1 MVLAN
6 AAVKKIMTGREKRI
20 SQSFHSGGEPT
31 YEFDL
36 LKAVADYSL
45 LEAEKSGTEVSF
57 EISTNL
63 VFKDET
69 ILDYFIHNHFLI
81 HVSID
86 GVEKVQNTQRPYIN
100 GSATFET
107 VIRNMDYIM
116 NKGGQA
122 SARLTVTGYSVNY
135 IIDSVTFLAKRYPQL
150 EFIKL
155 EPLET
160 TPQSEKMIGGALN
173 EKAEKRY
180 LWNQGDVSNIMEF
193 WKAHDLPSYF

>member
-1 MVLAN
+1 
-6 AAVKKIMTGREKRI
+6 MTGREKRI
-20 SQSFHSGGEPT
+20 SLSFHSGGEPT
-31 YEFDL
+31 CEFDL

-63 VFKDET
+63 AFKDET
-69 ILDYFIHNHFLI
+69 ILDYFIHIHFLI

-86 GVEKVQNTQRPYIN
+86 GVEKVQNTQRPFIN

-122 SARLTVTGYSVNY
+122 SDRLTVTGYSVNY
-135 IIDSVTFLAKRYPQL
+135 IIDSVTFLIDSVTFLAKRYPQL

>member
-1 MVLAN
+1 
-6 AAVKKIMTGREKRI
+6 
-20 SQSFHSGGEPT
+20 
-31 YEFDL
+31 
-36 LKAVADYSL
+36 
-45 LEAEKSGTEVSF
+45 
-57 EISTNL
+57 
-63 VFKDET
+63 
-69 ILDYFIHNHFLI
+69 
-81 HVSID
+81 
-86 GVEKVQNTQRPYIN
+86 
-100 GSATFET
+100 
-107 VIRNMDYIM
+107 M